1 MKTPREHSFEIW
13 RVSHLDAVCHHVQE
27 VYNILSNRVGR
38 KKQYRYLSTV
48 SGRCTKGMNMK
59 RQLRS
64 GFDVADNKALQ
75 GIGQCFSTL
84 THRDDDI
91 PCRLERLP

>member
-1 MKTPREHSFEIW
+1 MSKMFTTS
-13 RVSHLDAVCHHVQE
+13 VVTALVV
-27 VYNILSNRVGR
+27 

-48 SGRCTKGMNMK
+48 SGRCTEGMNMK

-75 GIGQCFSTL
+75 GIG
-84 THRDDDI
+84 
-91 PCRLERLP
+91 